1 MTHIWLYSIKLDK
14 NKTLAITFIPRY
26 SKRYLNHFNYNFLQI
41 RKNYNQKNKIKNDMQ
56 STKLQIQMVE
66 LF

>member
-26 SKRYLNHFNYNFLQI
+26 YKRYLNHFNYNFLQI